1 MSINL
6 IINLLTEVKEFEKE
20 AHKCNCSVEDFRH
33 FLNEKAYQKE
43 NPINLTDKFSLDV
56 NNFEN
61 EIAKQIIL
69 LGRYTKQLIRKGLE
83 NHPDLVNE
91 DFTYLYRL
99 MDYDSLTKTQLIEK
113 NGHEKQSGIEIIKRL
128 TKNELVSEMPD
139 ENDKRSVRV
148 SVTEKGKKIFKE
160 SMKDITTVSKIMC
173 GNLDYKEKEKLLASL
188 KKLNTFHNTI
198 YTNKKNESLRE
209 LAVMV

>member
-1 MSINL
+1 MD
-6 IINLLTEVKEFEKE
+6 LLVEVKAFEKE
-20 AHKCNCSVEDFRH
+20 AHKNNCTVEDFRH
-33 FLNEKAYQKE
+33 FLNEKAYEEE
-43 NPINLTDKFSLDV
+43 NPINLADKFDLKV

-61 EIAKQIIL
+61 EITKQILL
-69 LGRYTKQLIRKGLE
+69 LGRYGKQLIRKGLE

-128 TKNELVSEMPD
+128 TKNDLVSETPD

-148 SVTEKGKKIFKE
+148 SVTEKGRKVFKD
-160 SMKDITTVSKIMC
+160 SMEDITVVSKIMC
-173 GNLDYKEKEKLLASL
+173 GNLDKEEKGELLKNL

-198 YTNKKNESLRE
+198 YVNKKSESLKE
-209 LAVMV
+209 LESMV

>member
-1 MSINL
+1 MTTNL
-6 IINLLTEVKEFEKE
+6 IIDLLTEVKEFEKE
-20 AHKCNCSVEDFRH
+20 IHKSNFTVDDFRH
-33 FLNEKAYQKE
+33 FLNERAYQKE
-43 NPINLTDKFSLDV
+43 NPLNLSDKFGLKT
-56 NNFEN
+56 NNLEN
-61 EIAKQIIL
+61 EITKQIIL
-69 LGRYTKQLIRKGLE
+69 LGRYGKQLIRKGLE

-128 TKNELVSEMPD
+128 TKNKLVSEMPD

-148 SVTEKGKKIFKE
+148 SVTEKGMKIFKE
-160 SMKDITTVSKIMC
+160 SMGDITSVSKIMC
-173 GNLDYKEKEKLLASL
+173 GNLDSEEKEQLLESL

-198 YTNKKNESLRE
+198 YVNKKNETLKE
-209 LAVMV
+209 LETMV

>member
-6 IINLLTEVKEFEKE
+6 IMDLLNEVKEFEKV
-20 AHKCNCSVEDFRH
+20 AHKSNCTVEDFRH
-33 FLNEKAYQKE
+33 FLNEKAYQQE
-43 NPINLTDKFSLDV
+43 NPHHLSDKFNLNA

-61 EIAKQIIL
+61 EITKQVIL
-69 LGRYTKQLIRKGLE
+69 LGRYGKQLIRKGLE
-83 NHPDLVNE
+83 NHPELVNE

-128 TKNELVSEMPD
+128 TKHELVSEMPD
-139 ENDKRSVRV
+139 ENDKRSVRI

-173 GNLDYKEKEKLLASL
+173 GNLDNQEKEQFLESL
-188 KKLNTFHNTI
+188 KKLNIFHNTI
-198 YTNKKNESLRE
+198 YVNKKNESLQE
-209 LAVMV
+209 LELMV

>member
-1 MSINL
+1 MD
-6 IINLLTEVKEFEKE
+6 LLVEVKAFEKE
-20 AHKCNCSVEDFRH
+20 AHKNNCTVEDFRH
-33 FLNEKAYQKE
+33 FLNEKAYEEE
-43 NPINLTDKFSLDV
+43 NPINLADKFDLKV

-61 EIAKQIIL
+61 EITKQILL
-69 LGRYTKQLIRKGLE
+69 LGRYGKQLIRKGLE

-128 TKNELVSEMPD
+128 TKNDLVSETPD

-148 SVTEKGKKIFKE
+148 SVTEKGRKVFKD
-160 SMKDITTVSKIMC
+160 SMEDITVVSKIMC
-173 GNLDYKEKEKLLASL
+173 GDLDNEEKEQFLENL
-188 KKLNTFHNTI
+188 KKLTTFHNTI
-198 YTNKKNESLRE
+198 YINKKNESLEE
-209 LAVMV
+209 LELLV

>member
-6 IINLLTEVKEFEKE
+6 IIDLLSEVKEFEKE
-20 AHKCNCSVEDFRH
+20 AHKSNCTVEDFRH
-33 FLNEKAYQKE
+33 FLNERAYQQE
-43 NPINLTDKFSLDV
+43 NPLRLSDKFSLNL
-56 NNFEN
+56 NNLEN
-61 EIAKQIIL
+61 EIAKQVIL
-69 LGRYTKQLIRKGLE
+69 LGRYAKQLIRKGLE

-128 TKNELVSEMPD
+128 TKHKLVSEMPD

-148 SVTEKGKKIFKE
+148 SVTEKGVKVFKE

-173 GNLDYKEKEKLLASL
+173 GNLDLTEKEELLESL

-198 YTNKKNESLRE
+198 YTSKKNEPLSE